1 MVATETVKTVVL
13 VLFALCILWVIII
26 VVKNDMQT
34 ILRALVV
41 TAVMGLALFYLNQT
55 KLEKLSFAAIKEDLF
70 PTKMRDYAYER
81 REGFVAG
88 SRMTT
93 YIFDDPGPPL
103 ALAMESGGKY
113 MAIKDIR
120 PVNRILAFL
129 GLPPVTEGV
138 RELAAI
144 THKTIDADKYRWDDY
159 ERGVLVL
166 ERGIC
171 RDMTS
176 AQSFTCIARITVGGQ

>member
-13 VLFALCILWVIII
+13 VLFGLCILWLIVII
-26 VVKNDMQT
+26 VKNDMQT
-34 ILRALVV
+34 ILRALAV

-55 KLEKLSFAAIKEDLF
+55 KLEKLSFSTVKEDLF
-70 PTKMRDYAYER
+70 PPKIRNYAFEK
-81 REGFVAG
+81 REGFIAG
-88 SRMTT
+88 SPTTT
-93 YIFDDPGPPL
+93 YVFDDPGPPL
-103 ALAMESGGKY
+103 ALSMESGGKY

-138 RELAAI
+138 PELAAI
-144 THKTIDADKYRWDDY
+144 THQTIDADKYRWENY
-159 ERGVLVL
+159 ERGVLL
-166 ERGIC
+166 IERGIC

-176 AQSFTCIARITVGGQ
+176 AQSFPCISRITVRGR